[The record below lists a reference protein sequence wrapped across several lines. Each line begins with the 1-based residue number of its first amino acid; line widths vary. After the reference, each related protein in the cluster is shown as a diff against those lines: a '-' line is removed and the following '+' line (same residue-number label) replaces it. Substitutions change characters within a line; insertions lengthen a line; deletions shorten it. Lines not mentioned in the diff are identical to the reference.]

1 MSRFRVEVVSVI
13 LPTTS
18 LTARPPVVTTG
29 RLVAQVSLDREERD
43 MYFLTIVAHD
53 VTSQPLNASIPVVV
67 AVLDMND
74 NAPEFAS
81 ANFSFV
87 VPEDGFPNAALIANF
102 DVSL

>member
-53 VTSQPLNASIPVVV
+53 VTTQPLNASIPVVV

-81 ANFSFV
+81 ANFSFM
-87 VPEDGFPNAALIANF
+87 VPEDGFPNAALVANF

>member
-53 VTSQPLNASIPVVV
+53 ITNQPLNASIPVVV

-74 NAPEFAS
+74 NAPEFAN

-87 VPEDGFPNAALIANF
+87 VREDRFPNAALVANF